1 MFTSSTKHGKRKFH
15 VIVEQNT
22 SKGDT
27 KNWMHVLGCFFVVVV
42 QGKKLPYYDMWVC
55 LILKFLCTHL
65 SWKALLS
72 CNFSALK
79 KMLLALVSENKDWKR
94 EKETIIFSVYK
105 VNFPWFK
112 TGVGNDLHVCRMG
125 YTSVFYSNLYP
136 LSDPILWLFW
146 TLFFKFLHI

>member
-1 MFTSSTKHGKRKFH
+1 MFSSSTKHGKRKFH
-15 VIVEQNT
+15 VVVGQNT

-27 KNWMHVLGCFFVVVV
+27 KNWMHVHGCFLLLFKA
-42 QGKKLPYYDMWVC
+42 KKLPYNMWAC

-79 KMLLALVSENKDWKR
+79 KTLLTLVSENKDWKR
-94 EKETIIFSVYK
+94 EKETIIFSYYR

-112 TGVGNDLHVCRMG
+112 KDVGNDLHVCRMG

-146 TLFFKFLHI
+146 TVFLIFLHI